1 MSRPGSWQDWPP
13 ARPIRVDGGIKAR
26 SKRGA
31 IGEQWWSRR
40 FIGVLESYGMS
51 GRLARGRSYA
61 RAGQVLDFELSQ
73 GKVTARVQGSRVR
86 PYQVRIGVLPLTTAQ
101 WRRVMQQL
109 ASQALFRAKLLAG
122 EMPHEIEEVF
132 SECGTPLFPRSA
144 ADLDMHCSCPDW
156 GVPCKHLAAV
166 CYVLAEEF
174 DRDPFAMLA
183 WRGKGRDE
191 LLTALRQIQ
200 GRAARPRRRP
210 GRDLAGRPGRA
221 GPSAGRVPGRVLVA
235 RAEPGPAAGAGRGAR
250 LRGARLA
257 AAHVPPAARAGQGEG
272 PSRRAGPRLP
282 AARRG
287 RPGTGRRARLSPGPP
302 PDGAQTRSMASGRP
316 HQPSGVSRSSSS
328 IAPSTCHSEVTGRNR
343 PSMVRSS
350 NSSSSERKKSS
361 SSSRR
366 PRPRPRPRPRVGRR
380 RRRLRGRSRAR
391 TPARSAADADVP
403 GPPSTSAV
411 IAASQSKWSMAQMAA
426 SSLSASDPFAVV
438 LAGPA
443 PVVWSLRGRHP
454 GGQPEPQLGVVG
466 GQVFRAHP
474 AALDQ
479 QPARPAGPGDLGA
492 QPGAGPAQV
501 LRAAAGGHPPGR
513 AGPGSRPAPR
523 RRRRPTRPGTP
534 RPSRR
539 AARPSG
545 PGRRAAPRSSTA
557 LAARCRPGRRPDRPR
572 PADRDRSR
580 PRRAAPRGG

>member
-1 MSRPGSWQDWPP
+1 MRGSWQDWPP

-101 WRRVMQQL
+101 WRRVMKQL

-200 GRAARPRRRP
+200 GAAP
-210 GRDLAGRPGRA
+210 G
-221 GPSAGRVPGRVLVA
+221 SAGSGQVGA
-235 RAEPGPAAGAGRGAR
+235 DPAA
-250 LRGARLA
+250 
-257 AAHVPPAARAGQGEG
+257 
-272 PSRRAGPRLP
+272 
-282 AARRG
+282 
-287 RPGTGRRARLSPGPP
+287 
-302 PDGAQTRSMASGRP
+302 
-316 HQPSGVSRSSSS
+316 
-328 IAPSTCHSEVTGRNR
+328 
-343 PSMVRSS
+343 
-350 NSSSSERKKSS
+350 
-361 SSSRR
+361 
-366 PRPRPRPRPRVGRR
+366 
-380 RRRLRGRSRAR
+380 
-391 TPARSAADADVP
+391 
-403 GPPSTSAV
+403 
-411 IAASQSKWSMAQMAA
+411 
-426 SSLSASDPFAVV
+426 
-438 LAGPA
+438 
-443 PVVWSLRGRHP
+443 
-454 GGQPEPQLGVVG
+454 
-466 GQVFRAHP
+466 P
-474 AALDQ
+474 AALDVPHRPLAECLDGFWSPGLS
-479 QPARPAGPGDLGA
+479 PAR
-492 QPGAGPAQV
+492 
-501 LRAAAGGHPPGR
+501 LR
-513 AGPGSRPAPR
+513 
-523 RRRRPTRPGTP
+523 
-534 RPSRR
+534 
-539 AARPSG
+539 
-545 PGRRAAPRSSTA
+545 A
-557 LAARCRPGRRPDRPR
+557 LAAAPG
-572 PADRDRSR
+572 A
-580 PRRAAPRGG
+580 AAPDLLLRMFPPPPVQVRGKDLADVLAPAYQRLAADDPGPGELG